1 MGRVTAGHRSVGVTS
16 EPYRR
21 YQVLAEGELFTLGPG
36 GDEDPECLIEDLVSR
51 NPGAVALFAS
61 STLRGAL
68 GTTSDAE
75 TIPAESLSPG
85 IDTQVDTLFI
95 CNRDGTAGSGA
106 VSLTGSR
113 TLLNNSGKTPPCH
126 SGHGCNAFLIPAVD
140 SDASTVTRT
149 VYTRRTVVHVGVYSK
164 SVRTLTGTYLL
175 TVQVRNAKGVVR
187 NLLAAATFNLETLVA
202 KTLSAPTLT
211 TNLTDLVLEVGDTVE
226 VIATS
231 DNTLSAGD
239 LMVAVETTPL

>member
-1 MGRVTAGHRSVGVTS
+1 MQRVTAGHRSVGVTS

-21 YQVLAEGELFTLGPG
+21 YQVLAEGELLTIGPG
-36 GDEDPECLIEDLVSR
+36 GDEDPECLIEDLVPR
-51 NPGAVALFAS
+51 NPGAVALFVS

-75 TIPAESLSPG
+75 TIPAASMSPG
-85 IDTQVDTLFI
+85 IDTQVDTLFV
-95 CNRDGTAGSGA
+95 CNRNGTGGAGA
-106 VSLTGSR
+106 VSLTGAR

-126 SGHGCNAFLIPAVD
+126 AGHGCIALLVPAVN
-140 SDASTVTRT
+140 SGPSTVTRT

-164 SVRTLTGTYLL
+164 TPRTLTGTYLL
-175 TVQVRNAKGVVR
+175 KVQVRSAAGVVR
-187 NLLAAATFNLETLVA
+187 NLLAAATFDLETLVA
-202 KTLSAPTLT
+202 KTLSSPTLT

-226 VIATS
+226 AIATS
-231 DNTLSAGD
+231 DNTLAAGD

>member
-1 MGRVTAGHRSVGVTS
+1 MTRVTSGHRSVGVTS

-21 YQVLAEGELFTLGPG
+21 YQTLAEGELLVIGPG
-36 GDEDPECLIEDLVSR
+36 GTEDPGYLIEDFVPR

-85 IDTQVDTLFI
+85 IDTQIDTVFI
-95 CNRDGTAGSGA
+95 CNRDGTGAAGA
-106 VSLTGSR
+106 VSLTGAY
-113 TLLNNSGKTPPCH
+113 TPLNNSGKTPPCH
-126 SGHGCNAFLIPAVD
+126 SGHGCIALTIAAVN
-140 SDASTVTRT
+140 SGASTVTRT
-149 VYTRRTVVHVGVYSK
+149 VYTRRTIVHVGVYSK

-175 TVQVRNAKGVVR
+175 TVQVRSAAGVVR
-187 NLLAAATFNLETLVA
+187 NVLAAATFDLESLVA

-211 TNLTDLVLEVGDTVE
+211 ANLSALVLEVGDTVE
-226 VIATS
+226 AIATS
-231 DNTLSAGD
+231 DNTLAAGD
-239 LMVAVETTPL
+239 LVVAVETTPL